1 MMFKDEFQLD
11 FINVEELGM
20 REEEVDERGI
30 ENNIV
35 MKLVP
40 AIFSICLIL
49 TASCR
54 QNKTFHSID
63 SFQGSRVW
71 ALAKLVQ
78 SEDTVKMSEFVNSN
92 PSIDIDEVDSKYHKN
107 LLI

>member
-1 MMFKDEFQLD
+1 
-11 FINVEELGM
+11 
-20 REEEVDERGI
+20 
-30 ENNIV
+30 

-63 SFQGSRVW
+63 T
-71 ALAKLVQ
+71 
-78 SEDTVKMSEFVNSN
+78 TVKT
-92 PSIDIDEVDSKYHKN
+92 IK
-107 LLI
+107 

>member
-1 MMFKDEFQLD
+1 
-11 FINVEELGM
+11 
-20 REEEVDERGI
+20 
-30 ENNIV
+30 

-49 TASCR
+49 MASCR

-71 ALAKLVQ
+71 ALAKLIQ
-78 SEDTVKMSEFVNSN
+78 SEDTVNMSEFVNSN

-107 LLI
+107 LLIWSIFNGHSNLKL